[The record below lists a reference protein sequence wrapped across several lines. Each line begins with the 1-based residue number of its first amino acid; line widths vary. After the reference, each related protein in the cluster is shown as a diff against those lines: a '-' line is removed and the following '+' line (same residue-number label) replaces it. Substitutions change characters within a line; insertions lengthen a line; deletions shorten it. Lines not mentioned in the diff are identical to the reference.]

1 MFFASAA
8 TFGDGLETF
17 NFSLEGG
24 RLPFCVVG
32 SRIEGTMQ
40 KMNILRVADRSVAI
54 FDGPWCK
61 TFVKDAKSC
70 DFRVVC
76 RFFTNSEGGPVGPG
90 PKI

>member
-32 SRIEGTMQ
+32 SRIEGTIQ
-40 KMNILRVADRSVAI
+40 KMSISRVVDRSVSMLE
-54 FDGPWCK
+54 GPWRK
-61 TFVKDAKSC
+61 SFEKYLKSC
-70 DFRVVC
+70 DFRD
-76 RFFTNSEGGPVGPG
+76 F
-90 PKI
+90 